1 MVSLVLGLPT
11 GVVAWACFR
20 LADLPAPTPLA
31 LLVGVGSLVP
41 VIGVALTMWSAAGA
55 GGRGRVAARRGSRWR
70 RRGVLVQVVHAVPAA
85 PGDARLPRP
94 GPAIIVI
101 SFIVGWSL
109 YGVGGVL
116 VGTALIV
123 YAVAVIDVDAR
134 ERSAIIEET
143 LT

>member
-1 MVSLVLGLPT
+1 MSL
-11 GVVAWACFR
+11 AWVCFR

-31 LLVGVGSLVP
+31 LVVGVGSLVP
-41 VIGVALTMWSAAGA
+41 VIGVVLTMWCAAGT
-55 GGRGRVAARRGSRWR
+55 RGRRRLAGDGAGIGGD
-70 RRGVLVQVVHAVPAA
+70 GVGLQVVHALLLRRATR
-85 PGDARLPRP
+85 GCHGP

-123 YAVAVIDVDAR
+123 YAVAVLDAIR
-134 ERSAIIEET
+134 ETES
-143 LT
+143 LTP